1 MHVFVCRHIVKF
13 LEKAN
18 ICERSRNTWLIVWLS
33 LTTAQPGRVMPSSA
47 PVTAQGMFLPSTACA
62 KKPRVTFAPN
72 IQPVELKGPN
82 HLPSKNNPISGRKG
96 CDSTS
101 NTPSVPNA
109 VTITASNDMTN
120 SHLIT
125 WEKFGNLE
133 KKVEIWKNL

>member
-1 MHVFVCRHIVKF
+1 M
-13 LEKAN
+13 
-18 ICERSRNTWLIVWLS
+18 
-33 LTTAQPGRVMPSSA
+33 QSSA
-47 PVTAQGMFLPSTACA
+47 PVTAQGMFLPSTARA

-72 IQPVELKGPN
+72 NQPVELKGPN

-125 WEKFGNLE
+125 C
-133 KKVEIWKNL
+133 KKKNRKYNELGLICPSSYPPTSIVTMLIVTIWPTTHDLPTLL

>member
-1 MHVFVCRHIVKF
+1 
-13 LEKAN
+13 
-18 ICERSRNTWLIVWLS
+18 
-33 LTTAQPGRVMPSSA
+33 MPSSA
-47 PVTAQGMFLPSTACA
+47 PVTAQGMFLPSTARA

-72 IQPVELKGPN
+72 NQPVELKGPN

-125 WEKFGNLE
+125 CKETTTLRRGYLLGIVRPAWI
-133 KKVEIWKNL
+133 KVTESEQRLAWL